1 MSEKFPSLSGPA
13 FQGLALVATFF
24 FMLLIGWLFV
34 QLPVVVLRTIG
45 AIALI
50 IFLFLT
56 GLAFVVGYHLEI
68 KPMIEERKE
77 LRAIRDEVIKAMQE
91 AEARKKGDSK

>member
-56 GLAFVVGYHLEI
+56 GLAFVMGYHLEI

-77 LRAIRDEVIKAMQE
+77 LRAIRDEVRKAMQE